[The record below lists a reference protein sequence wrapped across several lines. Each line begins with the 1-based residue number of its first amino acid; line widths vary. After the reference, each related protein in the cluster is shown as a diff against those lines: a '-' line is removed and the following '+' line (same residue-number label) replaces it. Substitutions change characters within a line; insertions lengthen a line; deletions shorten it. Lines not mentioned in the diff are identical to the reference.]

1 VLVAA
6 LPVLVLSR
14 FMRIEAPDNAVENN

>member
-1 VLVAA
+1 VAA